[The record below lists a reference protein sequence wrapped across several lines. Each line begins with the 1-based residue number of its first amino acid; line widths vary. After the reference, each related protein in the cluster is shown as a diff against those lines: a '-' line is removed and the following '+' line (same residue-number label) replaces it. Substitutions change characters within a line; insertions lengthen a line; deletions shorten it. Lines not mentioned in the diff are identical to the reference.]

1 MALKKHKD
9 DVHGDFR
16 CTECNIKFHN
26 KSNFKRHLRNVHGKY
41 PLAKHSCMLCRLQ
54 FPTKEKYNE
63 HNINVH
69 SKAEKEGGFKLTE
82 SALRDYV
89 RNYRKIIRKG
99 PSLNSLLSDEY
110 FQPLLNFLIEQRLKN
125 GFSQVSL
132 CVIVAY
138 DTPTSE
144 DGQSST
150 RQIPLR

>member
-1 MALKKHKD
+1 
-9 DVHGDFR
+9 
-16 CTECNIKFHN
+16 
-26 KSNFKRHLRNVHGKY
+26 
-41 PLAKHSCMLCRLQ
+41 MLCRLQ

-69 SKAEKEGGFKLTE
+69 CKAEKEGGFKLTE

-99 PSLNSLLSDEY
+99 PSLNTLLSDEY
-110 FQPLLNFLIEQRLKN
+110 FQPLLNFLSEQRLKN
-125 GFSQVSL
+125 GFSTVSL

-138 DTPTSE
+138 DTPTTE